1 MNTPN
6 PAPAT
11 ASARGCANCGTPLS
25 GPYCHACGQPVR
37 GMVRPLSGLLAD
49 LVDTVFNIDSRI
61 LRTLGPLLLRPGFLT
76 REYFAGRRQRYVT
89 PVRLYFFLSIV
100 AFLAIQWTL
109 AASDMGTVKFDSTAT
124 KRADSI
130 AQATSL
136 EDLDRD
142 EQTALKGIREAQR
155 TVGNVPGAAA
165 GLAAA
170 EAKVH
175 AEAEQRR
182 AYLRAVAAAKAKGE
196 PLPPEPAPPTPTK
209 QTRDDEPI
217 SISFG
222 DGPAWDAVKN
232 PIRIGWL
239 PDIANQR
246 LNDAVAHALQNVR
259 QMKRGGWGN
268 WKPVIL
274 GLMNVLPQTLFV
286 VMPLFAVLLK
296 LFYLFKRRLYMEHL
310 VVALHS
316 HAFIFLAMLLLVLFG
331 LLGGWAAA
339 HAAWLTSPLRWVSA
353 ATWIWLFLYLLL
365 MQKRV
370 YGQGWFM
377 TVLKYGVIGLCYT
390 VLISFGLAAA
400 FIVSLATT

>member
-11 ASARGCANCGTPLS
+11 SPARGCANCGAPLS
-25 GPYCHACGQPVR
+25 GPYCYACGQPVR

-100 AFLAIQWTL
+100 AFLMIQWTL
-109 AASDMGTVKFDSTAT
+109 AASDLGGGLRLDGRDSAT
-124 KRADSI
+124 GSSRI

-142 EQTALKGIREAQR
+142 EQAALRGLREAQQ

-165 GLAAA
+165 GLAKA
-170 EAKVH
+170 EAKVRDQ
-175 AEAEQRR
+175 AERRR
-182 AYLRAVAAAKAKGE
+182 AYLRAVADAKAKGL
-196 PLPPEPAPPTPTK
+196 PPPPEPAAATAARPSEDTLP
-209 QTRDDEPI
+209 E
-217 SISFG
+217 ISFG
-222 DGPAWDAVKN
+222 GGPAWDAVKN

-239 PDIANQR
+239 PSIASQR
-246 LNDAVAHALQNVR
+246 LNDAIAHALQNVK
-259 QMKRGGWGN
+259 QMRHDP
-268 WKPVIL
+268 KPVIL

-286 VMPLFAVLLK
+286 VMPLFAVMLK

-316 HAFIFLAMLLLVLFG
+316 HAFIFLTMLLLVLFG
-331 LLGGWAAA
+331 LLGGWAHA
-339 HAAWLTSPLRWVSA
+339 HAAWLMTPLRWVSVA
-353 ATWIWLFLYLLL
+353 AWIWLFLYLLL

>member
-6 PAPAT
+6 PSPAT
-11 ASARGCANCGTPLS
+11 PTAHGCANCGSPLS
-25 GPYCHACGQPVR
+25 GPYCYSCGQPVR

-61 LRTLGPLLLRPGFLT
+61 LRTIGPLLLRPGYLT

-89 PVRLYFFLSIV
+89 PVRLYFFLSII
-100 AFLAIQWTL
+100 AFLAIQWAL
-109 AASDMGTVKFDSTAT
+109 AASDMGTVKFDGTAT
-124 KRADSI
+124 KRADNI

-142 EQTALKGIREAQR
+142 EQAALKGIREAQR
-155 TVGNVPGAAA
+155 TVGTVPGAAA

-196 PLPPEPAPPTPTK
+196 PLPTEPAPPTSPK
-209 QTRDDEPI
+209 QAREDEPI

-222 DGPAWDAVKN
+222 NGPAWDPVKN
-232 PIRIGWL
+232 PIHVGWL
-239 PDIANQR
+239 PNLANQR
-246 LNDAVAHALQNVR
+246 LNDAVAHALRNVQ

-268 WKPVIL
+268 WKPVML
-274 GLMNVLPQTLFV
+274 GVMNVLPQTLFV

-296 LFYLFKRRLYMEHL
+296 FFYIFKRRLYMEHL
-310 VVALHS
+310 IVALHS
-316 HAFIFLAMLLLVLFG
+316 HAFIFLGMLLLLLFG
-331 LLGGWAAA
+331 LLGGWAHA
-339 HAAWLTSPLRWVSA
+339 HAGWLQGPLHVASVLM
-353 ATWIWLFLYLLL
+353 WIWLFLYLLL

-377 TVLKYGVIGLCYT
+377 TVLKYGVIGVCYS
-390 VLISFGLAAA
+390 VLVTFGLAAA
-400 FIVSLATT
+400 FIISLATT